1 MSSSADLTRGAD
13 FTSLGDRLALM
24 LVVRMVMSATVLL
37 AAQYLPELTRTNRVD
52 FVVMGYVFLAVTCE
66 FLHRTLTR
74 LTNRRWLIFVNFMLL
89 VDGVFV
95 QSVLAG
101 TGHSSSAFMFLAY
114 AHIVSVT
121 LLIGF
126 RTGLKMALWHSI
138 LVFTVFYLTLA
149 GGVGPIKL
157 DKTVAD
163 SKQLEVA
170 QATALWLVAIVT
182 AVFSAMNERELR
194 RRKGELTIIAEL
206 EADVERTRRPSE
218 IMAALNTAAVTKLK
232 GLRSV
237 ALVAHSGTVLV
248 IGDGASD
255 FHLID
260 KESLDE
266 LGGSV
271 AEVVKS
277 ATPIFVRELDEGR
290 DQILATAMPGAENV
304 AIVPMVAEGE
314 VLGLLAVEWGKNN
327 RVTMAT
333 IDLLSNVTGRVALS
347 LSNTFLL
354 AEVQRLASVDGL
366 TGLAN
371 RRTFNSTFQKEV
383 LRAMRSGS
391 PMSLV
396 LLDVDHFKSVNDN
409 HGHQVGDQVL
419 AESASGVAGACRG
432 EDLPAR
438 YGGEEI
444 VVIMPNCPP
453 EQAHQ
458 AAERI
463 RRALTEA
470 NKTLPGV
477 TASAGVASL
486 PLDGTT
492 TTALLSAADAA
503 LYRAKETGRNRTV
516 TASMMRGASKPAEDP
531 SSIVVP

>member
-1 MSSSADLTRGAD
+1 MSTSSDLTRGAD

-24 LVVRMVMSATVLL
+24 LVVRLVMAGTVLL
-37 AAQYLPELTRTNRVD
+37 AAEYLPELTRTNHIDLLVLS
-52 FVVMGYVFLAVTCE
+52 YLLLALFSETV
-66 FLHRTLTR
+66 HRALTR
-74 LTNRRWLIFVNFMLL
+74 LTTKRWLFFVNLMLL

-95 QSVLAG
+95 QAVLAVSG
-101 TGHSSSAFMFLAY
+101 SSSSAFMFLGY
-114 AHIVSVT
+114 AHVVSVT

-138 LVFTVFYLTLA
+138 LLFTAFYLILA
-149 GGVGPIKL
+149 GGVGPIHL
-157 DKTVAD
+157 DRTVTD

-170 QATALWLVAIVT
+170 QAIALWLVAIVT

-237 ALVAHSGTVLV
+237 ALVAHGGSVLV

-260 KESLDE
+260 KVSLE
-266 LGGSV
+266 EVGGSV
-271 AEVVKS
+271 AEVAKT
-277 ATPIFVRELDEGR
+277 AAPIFVRELEETR
-290 DQILATAMPGAENV
+290 DNVLATAMPGAENV

-314 VLGLLAVEWGKNN
+314 VLGLIAVEWGKNN

-333 IDLLSNVTGRVALS
+333 IELLSNVTGRVALS

-371 RRTFNSTFQKEV
+371 RRTFNITFQKEV
-383 LRAMRSGS
+383 TRAIRTDV
-391 PMSLV
+391 PMSLL
-396 LLDVDHFKSVNDN
+396 LLDIDHFKSVNDN
-409 HGHQVGDQVL
+409 HGHQIGDQVL
-419 AESASGVAGACRG
+419 AESAGGVAEACRG

-444 VVIMPNCPP
+444 VVIMPNCPAD
-453 EQAHQ
+453 QALN

-463 RRALTEA
+463 RRALGAA

-477 TASAGVASL
+477 TASAGVATL
-486 PLDGTT
+486 PADGST
-492 TTALLSAADAA
+492 TTALLAAADAA
-503 LYRAKETGRNRTV
+503 LYRAKEMGRNQTV
-516 TASMMRGASKPAEDP
+516 SAESMRAAGPSVVTPAP
-531 SSIVVP
+531 TH